1 MLFLHIKRMRERDR
15 LQQTP
20 RLLTVHSCFSS
31 SDVIPSRIYSFKYS
45 HNDVVRFRQ
54 ACPTKRE
61 SRRNCESCPQPL
73 AEYECTCPVLQLV
86 VKRSLIRY
94 PL

>member
-73 AEYECTCPVLQLV
+73 AVYECTCPVLQLV
-86 VKRSLIRY
+86 VKRSLIHY

>member
-1 MLFLHIKRMRERDR
+1 MLFLRIKRVREKNR

-31 SDVIPSRIYSFKYS
+31 SDVIPSRIYSS
-45 HNDVVRFRQ
+45 ESNHNDVIRFRQ

-61 SRRNCESCPQPL
+61 SRRNCELCPQPL